1 MHNHA
6 ESADLRQTTKIVIA
20 GDSGRACVQDELGE
34 TLLSQRIVIKTS
46 EGNDGACEA
55 CEEGKKERK
64 GGG

>member
-1 MHNHA
+1 M
-6 ESADLRQTTKIVIA
+6 
-20 GDSGRACVQDELGE
+20 RACVQDELGE
-34 TLLSQRIVIKTS
+34 TLISQRIVIKTS